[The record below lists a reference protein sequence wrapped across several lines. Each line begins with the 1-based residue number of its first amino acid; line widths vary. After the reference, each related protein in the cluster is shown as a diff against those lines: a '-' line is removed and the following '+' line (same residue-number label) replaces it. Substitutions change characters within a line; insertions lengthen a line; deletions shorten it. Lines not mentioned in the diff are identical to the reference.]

1 MIKLKSMLPE
11 QIMLKGGDAS
21 TILKLEK
28 CIGYGMDGTDEEC
41 VYKILETLKY
51 EDLIKMDKYFKSKGF
66 KDTIHYIIDDFSEG
80 HELDEVL
87 NLLFNIFEEAN
98 KRGQWPY
105 GDRYNR
111 FIAHRYGK
119 EYLGVMD

>member
-28 CIGYGMDGTDEEC
+28 CIGFGLAGTDAEC
-41 VYKILETLKY
+41 VDKILETLKY

-66 KDTIHYIIDDFSEG
+66 KDTIHYIVDDFSG
-80 HELDEVL
+80 KELDKVL
-87 NLLFNIFEEAN
+87 DLLFDIFSEAQE
-98 KRGQWPY
+98 RGAWPY
-105 GDRYNR
+105 DDRFAR
-111 FIAHRYGK
+111 FMAHRYGK
-119 EYLGVMD
+119 EPTYNL